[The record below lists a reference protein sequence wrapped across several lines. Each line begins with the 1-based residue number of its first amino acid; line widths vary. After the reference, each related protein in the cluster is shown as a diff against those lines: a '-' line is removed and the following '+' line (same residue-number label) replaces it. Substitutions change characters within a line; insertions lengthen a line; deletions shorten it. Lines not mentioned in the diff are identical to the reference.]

1 MSNQDIIKKLIGAQ
15 KCRAQA
21 LKHQAQ
27 TNVLVNKK
35 MDKQIITENINNRKA
50 LAGNLR
56 KVYGGN
62 VNKNVGYQ
70 RNKVFKTGS
79 RPSASFAPPVFN
91 MNQPLENMNMNVRG
105 SGIRR
110 AENAYID
117 AWKRRNQFIDY

>member
-1 MSNQDIIKKLIGAQ
+1 MTS
-15 KCRAQA
+15 
-21 LKHQAQ
+21 
-27 TNVLVNKK
+27 
-35 MDKQIITENINNRKA
+35 
-50 LAGNLR
+50 
-56 KVYGGN
+56 N

-91 MNQPLENMNMNVRG
+91 MNKPLENMNVKG

-117 AWKRRNQFIDY
+117 AWQRRNKIIDY